1 MNKKCKK
8 IYNIRDNSF
17 LEKYTKMPIWQVFEI
32 IKCFIC
38 YEFKA
43 TKTREY
49 MQSEKNV
56 NIINIVILKIFN
68 NIRNLIYCYLQ
79 LVYQTEEFATYNKWK
94 YYSLDESL
102 FVHDINHEQIWIL

>member
-8 IYNIRDNSF
+8 KYNIRDNSF
-17 LEKYTKMPIWQVFEI
+17 FEEYTKMPIWQVFEI

-56 NIINIVILKIFN
+56 NLSIVILKIFN
-68 NIRNLIYCYLQ
+68 NIRNSIYCYLQ
-79 LVYQTEEFATYNKWK
+79 LIYQTEEFETYNKWK
-94 YYSLDESL
+94 YYSVD
-102 FVHDINHEQIWIL
+102 